1 MPVRID
7 SVSDYIALSTSGAPS
22 FTAFTITFWYQIQVS
37 NAGTDRTLFDIE
49 ATGTGTSHRLF
60 VATDNINYLVNDSIT
75 LQPFST
81 QPSES
86 QWVMAAMSCAGTG
99 ATDLK
104 AYFWNAADPD
114 AAYSSAQ
121 MTGNGSTLNQWSIGG
136 NHGFSEFRNARFC
149 FVKVWG
155 AVLSLAELQAER
167 TQGKPVRTSNVNRY
181 HRLLNNTDT
190 SDGSGNGRTVTFN
203 GTVSTE
209 GTEPVPWELSA
220 GAAAA
225 HAYYRSMLV
234 R

>member
-1 MPVRID
+1 MPVRTD
-7 SVSDYIALSTSGAPS
+7 AVADYVALSTSGAPS

-37 NAGTDRTLFDIE
+37 NAGTDRTLFAIE
-49 ATGTGTSHRLF
+49 DTGFGTIHKLF
-60 VATDNINYLVNDSIT
+60 VGGDNINYLANNATV
-75 LQPFST
+75 QAFGT

-86 QWVMAAMSCAGTG
+86 QWVMAALSCAGTG

-104 AYFWNAADPD
+104 GYFWNAADPD
-114 AAYSSAQ
+114 GTYSSAQ
-121 MTGNGSTLNQWSIGG
+121 MTGNGGTLNKWSIGG

-203 GTVSTE
+203 GTVTTE

-220 GAAAA
+220 GLASA
-225 HAYYRSMLV
+225 HAYYRSMLI

>member
-1 MPVRID
+1 MPVRTD
-7 SVSDYIALSTSGAPS
+7 AVADFVALSTSGAPS

-37 NAGTDRTLFDIE
+37 NAGTDRTLFAIQN
-49 ATGTGTSHRLF
+49 TGFGNIHSLF
-60 VATDNINYLVNDSIT
+60 VGGDNINYLVNAST
-75 LQPFST
+75 LQSFGT

-86 QWVMAAMSCAGTG
+86 QWVMAALSCAGTG

-114 AAYSSAQ
+114 GTYSFAQ
-121 MTGNGSTLNQWSIGG
+121 MPGNGGTLNQWSIGG

-203 GTVSTE
+203 GTVATE